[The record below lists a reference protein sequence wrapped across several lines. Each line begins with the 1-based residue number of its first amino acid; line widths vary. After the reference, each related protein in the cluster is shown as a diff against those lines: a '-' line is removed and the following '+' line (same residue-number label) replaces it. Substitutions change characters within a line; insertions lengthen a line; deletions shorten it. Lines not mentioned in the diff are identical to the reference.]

1 MTEREDLSELLDKG
15 GWELMD
21 PRPTA
26 AAHPSTFEM
35 PTPDEL
41 GALVPGSTVR
51 AMFRVATIAD
61 VVRDDLAPYD
71 GAGRPQLVSQVE
83 RMWAIVLQVDGD
95 TVECALDNLPFG
107 THTRLLPNDRLRLPV
122 SHLIAT
128 GAPVPDFE
136 DFLAFLARW
145 EADPDNP
152 GIDPT
157 SPVDPLAGPRIRSDQ
172 QEVCDRVGARAEPP
186 WPFGSGLLAKNV
198 TPQSLLVYG
207 ARFPADAERRDTGW
221 VVFADN
227 DDFEEVGRTV
237 GFTVATLQDMYQ
249 AHPAIW
255 RYIALP
261 TGWGFTLAAGTEHDV
276 YPVEIDDT
284 DERTD

>member
-1 MTEREDLSELLDKG
+1 MSASPDLLALLAQG
-15 GWELMD
+15 GWELVD

-26 AAHPSTFEM
+26 AQHPDTFGM
-35 PTPDEL
+35 PTAAEL
-41 GALVPGSTVR
+41 DALVPGSMVR
-51 AMFRVATIAD
+51 AMFQVVTIAD
-61 VVRDDLAPYD
+61 VVRDGVAPYD
-71 GAGRPQLVSQVE
+71 DAGQPNLVTQVE
-83 RMWAIVLQVDGD
+83 RMWAIVLGVHGD

-107 THTRLLPNDRLRLPV
+107 THTRLLPNDRLHLPL

-128 GAPVPDFE
+128 GAQVPDYD
-136 DFLAFLARW
+136 DFLAFLAKW

-152 GIDPT
+152 GTDPT
-157 SPVDPLAGPRIRSDQ
+157 SPVDPLAPPRIRGDQ
-172 QEVCDRVGARAEPP
+172 QEVCDRMGARPEPP
-186 WPFGSGLLAKNV
+186 WPMGSGLLAKNV

-221 VVFADN
+221 VVFAEN
-227 DDFEEVGRTV
+227 DDFDTVSKTV

-255 RYIALP
+255 PYIALP

-276 YPVEIDDT
+276 YQVEISDD
-284 DERTD
+284 